1 MSFFKDLFGKKKQEE
16 APKQPEKGLF
26 GLHLGCA
33 VELSSLDF
41 RVLGDELKME
51 FPGDTQLIEA
61 ISRTSLGAGSY
72 MLRYYTSDDAF
83 IQINYS
89 GDETEHN
96 VEDVLLFVYDK
107 SNAIATKAEWE
118 KVITADFIGTPTFQH
133 SDREFQRVFFGDND
147 GNVPPVAMTE
157 KVENKAGERY
167 SVDNFCMLYERGIND
182 DINELLLINAE
193 ESGDNERMLSYA
205 LGVNLSP
212 SQFRVIS

>member
-1 MSFFKDLFGKKKQEE
+1 MSFFKNLFAKKQEE
-16 APKQPEKGLF
+16 APALPKKGLF

-41 RVLGDELKME
+41 RVLGSELKMS

-83 IQINYS
+83 LQINYS
-89 GDETEHN
+89 GDENEHN

-107 SNAIATKAEWE
+107 SQAIATQAEWD
-118 KVITADFIGTPTFQH
+118 KVIAADSIGPQQTRYGER
-133 SDREFQRVFFGDND
+133 DYQRVFFADSEGSA
-147 GNVPPVAMTE
+147 PAVAMTE
-157 KVENKAGERY
+157 SVENKAGEHY
-167 SVDNFCMLYERGIND
+167 KVDNFCMLFEHSINE
-182 DINELLLINAE
+182 NVSELLLINAE
-193 ESGDNERMLSYA
+193 ESGDNERLLSYA